1 MGGRNAEVWRARMK
15 FFSRL
20 DDAQCERLHDAS
32 LRVLERTGLIV
43 DEPEAL
49 ELLRRAGADVDGNL
63 VRIGGDLVD
72 WALSVAPKSVT
83 LYGRNGEPALRCG
96 GHEYSFGAGS
106 DCLYCWDHRTGE
118 RRRAVL
124 ADVVAAARVQDA
136 CEHLDFVMSLFTPS
150 DVTPEVMDRHQM
162 AAMLRHT
169 TKPIVYV
176 TMNDVTAHL
185 DVTEMAEAVA
195 GGPDALAARPLV
207 ACYKNTLFPLVHNA
221 EAVRT
226 LLDLAGKNL
235 PCIYSPVSTAGTVAP
250 MTVLG
255 STVVVNAG
263 VLSGL
268 VMAQLKR
275 EGAPYIAIGWAGEA
289 LDMRTMVDVFSWP
302 DHRAVYSSLLH
313 WYGLPMWTLG
323 GVTDGKLPD
332 QQAAAEAALT
342 LLADAVSGGHMIHD
356 IGFMESAYTGSLTQ
370 VVLCDDIA
378 GWIKAFLRPVEITD
392 EELGL
397 EAIEAVGPGGLFLK
411 HRHTRRHARDRWQPQ
426 VFDRRSRD
434 EWLAGGAGGPTAAGA
449 ASGLDATAVAAARVE
464 RILAEHHSPPLPP
477 EADAAIEAVL
487 ARAEARVRPG

>member
-1 MGGRNAEVWRARMK
+1 MR

-20 DDAQCERLHDAS
+20 DDEQCQRLHDATT
-32 LRVLERTGLIV
+32 RVLERTGLIV
-43 DEPEAL
+43 DEPEGL
-49 ELLRRAGADVDGNL
+49 ELLRRAGAKVDGTV

-72 WALSVAPKSVT
+72 WALGVAPRSVT
-83 LYGRNGEPALRCG
+83 LYGRGGEAALRCG
-96 GHEYSFGAGS
+96 GYEFSFGAGS
-106 DCLYCWDHRTGE
+106 DCLYCLDHRTGA

-124 ADVVAAARVQDA
+124 SDVVDAARVQDA

-176 TMNDVTAHL
+176 TLNDSAAHL
-185 DVTEMAEAVA
+185 DATEMAEAVA

-226 LLDLAGKNL
+226 LLDLAGRGL

-263 VLSGL
+263 VLAGL
-268 VMAQLKR
+268 VLAQLKR

-302 DHRAVYSSLLH
+302 DHRVVYSSLLH

-342 LLADAVSGGHMIHD
+342 LLADAVGGGHMIHD

-378 GWIKAFLRPVEITD
+378 GWIRAFLRPVEITD

-397 EAIEAVGPGGLFLK
+397 EAIEQVGPGGLFLK
-411 HRHTRRHARDRWQPQ
+411 HKHTRRHARDRWQPQ

-434 EWLAGGAGGPTAAGA
+434 EWLAGGTGGPAAAGA
-449 ASGLDATAVAAARVE
+449 TGGLDATAVAAARVE
-464 RILAEHHSPPLPP
+464 RILAGHDAPPLP
-477 EADAAIEAVL
+477 EDVDAAIDAVL
-487 ARAEARVRPG
+487 ERAEARVRST